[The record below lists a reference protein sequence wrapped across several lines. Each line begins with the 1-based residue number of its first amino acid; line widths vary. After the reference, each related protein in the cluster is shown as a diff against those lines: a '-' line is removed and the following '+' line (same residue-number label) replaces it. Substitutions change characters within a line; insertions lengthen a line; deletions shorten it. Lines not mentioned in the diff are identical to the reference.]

1 MEALS
6 KDPGLVCQGSVLSK
20 SNMLASL
27 TQQHHIKVNLLITD
41 LALPS
46 FALGHPPLRTC
57 KEVDHLLLAVSQAA
71 TWGQHHRGHWA
82 LPSMPHPQL
91 GKGRFLDLDGSC
103 TFAVIILCELI
114 ASPTAAVPLAA
125 ERAHCIDAGFS
136 QAAVMAAC
144 DAFVD
149 I

>member
-6 KDPGLVCQGSVLSK
+6 KEPGLVCQGSALSK
-20 SNMLASL
+20 SNVLASL

-41 LALPS
+41 PALPS
-46 FALGHPPLRTC
+46 FALCHPPLCTC

-71 TWGQHHRGHWA
+71 TWGQHHRAHWA

-91 GKGRFLDLDGSC
+91 GKGRILDLDGSC
-103 TFAVIILCELI
+103 TFAVIVLCELI
-114 ASPTAAVPLAA
+114 TSPTAAVPLAA

-136 QAAVMAAC
+136 QSAVMAAC
-144 DAFVD
+144 DALVD